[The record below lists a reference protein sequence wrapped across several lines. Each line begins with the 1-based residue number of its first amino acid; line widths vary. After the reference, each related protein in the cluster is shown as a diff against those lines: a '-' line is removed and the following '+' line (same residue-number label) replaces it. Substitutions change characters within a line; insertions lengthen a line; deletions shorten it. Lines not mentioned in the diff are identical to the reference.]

1 MEVIIDFT
9 SYILQHHQG
18 ESGIIYFLSQKVML
32 RTRLIFARVAE
43 LMLLLEFPGC
53 RDGAKRVFETSNGV
67 IMTGIYHANKF
78 ITAKEYLH
86 LQWKRGAIKVVCATT
101 GSRLFGAFCTCL
113 LTFSIKLSAWV

>member
-9 SYILQHHQG
+9 SYIFQHHQG

-67 IMTGIYHANKF
+67 MQAFTTPTSSSLRKNIYIFNG
-78 ITAKEYLH
+78 KEA
-86 LQWKRGAIKVVCATT
+86 Q
-101 GSRLFGAFCTCL
+101 SRLFVQLQVRDYSAHSVLAF
-113 LTFSIKLSAWV
+113 